1 MAVRL
6 IEKSWWV
13 DFQFD
18 QKRYRRRSPENTR
31 RGAQAFEAALRQRL
45 ARDEPIDNAGTNR
58 DNDLTFEKFA
68 RQWFEQYV
76 VANNKFSEQYAKQK
90 ILAAS
95 LIPFFGRMPLKA
107 INANHVEQYKARAV
121 VSRVSN
127 KTINNRLTVLAKC
140 LRCAHEWHGTDVPNI
155 KKLKCIPP
163 KTDYLTMAECDA
175 LLSHTHG
182 QLREMVFLALRTGM
196 RQGEIRGL
204 QWSSIDWQNRSL
216 AVRHS
221 RCDRNKSLV
230 SPKSN
235 RERHIP
241 LDADVYEMLF
251 RRKQSTGY
259 VFTNADR
266 NGEPFTSHRAI
277 ERLGIICRNYQ
288 MRKVT
293 WHMLRHTFATQLTLR
308 GVPLTVVRELLGHS
322 SITTTMRYSHV
333 APAALRSAIELL
345 NPKNAVIG
353 DFGQPAVNH
362 WQQMV
367 SSDTQQIVR
376 SPK

>member
-6 IEKSWWV
+6 IKKSWWV

-18 QKRYRRRSPENTR
+18 QKRYRRRSPENSR
-31 RGAQAFEAALRQRL
+31 QGAQAFEAVLRQRL
-45 ARDEPIDNAGTNR
+45 ARGEPIDNAGASR
-58 DNDLTFEKFA
+58 DSDLTFETFA
-68 RQWFEQYV
+68 RQWFKQYV

-95 LIPFFGRMPLKA
+95 LIPFFGWMPLKA
-107 INANHVEQYKARAV
+107 INASHVEQYKARAV
-121 VSRVSN
+121 ASGVSN

-140 LRCAHEWHGTDVPNI
+140 LRCAHEWYGADLPTI
-155 KKLKCIPP
+155 KKLKCTPP
-163 KTDYLTMAECDA
+163 TTDYLTVAECDA

-221 RCDRNKSLV
+221 RCDRSKSLV

-241 LDADVYEMLF
+241 LEADVYEMLF
-251 RRKQSTGY
+251 RRKQGTGY
-259 VFTNADR
+259 VFTNAQR
-266 NGEPFTSHRAI
+266 NGEPFTSHHAI
-277 ERLGIICRNYQ
+277 ERLGIICRTSQ

-308 GVPLTVVRELLGHS
+308 GVPLTVVKELLGHS
-322 SITTTMRYSHV
+322 SIATTMRYSHV

-345 NPKNAVIG
+345 NPENAAIAE
-353 DFGQPAVNH
+353 FGQPAVNH
-362 WQQMV
+362 WQQMMNSKV
-367 SSDTQQIVR
+367 QQQL
-376 SPK
+376 

>member
-6 IEKSWWV
+6 IKKSWWV

-155 KKLKCIPP
+155 KKLNCIPP

-182 QLREMVFLALRTGM
+182 QLREMVFLAL
-196 RQGEIRGL
+196 
-204 QWSSIDWQNRSL
+204 
-216 AVRHS
+216 
-221 RCDRNKSLV
+221 
-230 SPKSN
+230 
-235 RERHIP
+235 
-241 LDADVYEMLF
+241 
-251 RRKQSTGY
+251 
-259 VFTNADR
+259 
-266 NGEPFTSHRAI
+266 
-277 ERLGIICRNYQ
+277 
-288 MRKVT
+288 RKVT

-345 NPKNAVIG
+345 NPKNAVSG

>member
-6 IEKSWWV
+6 IKKSWWV

-18 QKRYRRRSPENTR
+18 QKRYRRRSPENSR
-31 RGAQAFEAALRQRL
+31 QGAQAFEAVLRQRL
-45 ARDEPIDNAGTNR
+45 ARGEPIDNAGASR
-58 DNDLTFEKFA
+58 DSDLTFETFA
-68 RQWFEQYV
+68 RQWFKQYV

-95 LIPFFGRMPLKA
+95 LIPFFGWMPLKA
-107 INANHVEQYKARAV
+107 INASHVEQYKARAV
-121 VSRVSN
+121 ASGVSN

-140 LRCAHEWHGTDVPNI
+140 LRCAHEWYGADLPTI
-155 KKLKCIPP
+155 KKLKCTPP
-163 KTDYLTMAECDA
+163 TTDYLTVAECDA

-221 RCDRNKSLV
+221 RCDRSKSLV

-241 LDADVYEMLF
+241 LEADVYEMLF
-251 RRKQSTGY
+251 RRKQGTGY
-259 VFTNADR
+259 VFTNAQR
-266 NGEPFTSHRAI
+266 NGEPFTSHHAI
-277 ERLGIICRNYQ
+277 ERLGIICRTSQ

-308 GVPLTVVRELLGHS
+308 GVPLTVVKELLGHS
-322 SITTTMRYSHV
+322 SIATTMRYSHV

-345 NPKNAVIG
+345 NPENAVIAE
-353 DFGQPAVNH
+353 FGQPAVNH
-362 WQQMV
+362 WQQMMNSKV
-367 SSDTQQIVR
+367 QQQL
-376 SPK
+376 